1 MDPQSVPPELSDLS
15 IIEQQ
20 LICRISPCINIH
32 MLKHGGI
39 ASAGHCVTFPQ
50 EVNEP
55 AKIFPRLPSEINIV
69 RVRKLGKN
77 DTSKDYSVR
86 RQKIQ
91 EALLFLKNNNSAYTD
106 IIISQDR
113 LNSLPVD
120 GELTSFQI
128 CISIIDQLYSNLKVQ
143 EGHSEGPCYFEMKI
157 ILRNFYQN
165 CNVCI
170 LNWKTF

>member
-69 RVRKLGKN
+69 RVRKLG
-77 DTSKDYSVR
+77 
-86 RQKIQ
+86 
-91 EALLFLKNNNSAYTD
+91 
-106 IIISQDR
+106 
-113 LNSLPVD
+113 
-120 GELTSFQI
+120 
-128 CISIIDQLYSNLKVQ
+128 
-143 EGHSEGPCYFEMKI
+143 CYFEMKI

-170 LNWKTF
+170 LNRKIF

>member
-1 MDPQSVPPELSDLS
+1 MSEHDVPAPLHENQHFNKVMDYIRSFELKQMSLNLKFCTICKERRIETKMFSKSICKRCNSDKNSLKLFSFQNNMDPHELSDLS

-39 ASAGHCVTFPQ
+39 TSAGHCVTFPQ
-50 EVNEP
+50 EVSEP
-55 AKIFPRLPSEINIV
+55 AKIFPRLPS
-69 RVRKLGKN
+69 
-77 DTSKDYSVR
+77 
-86 RQKIQ
+86 
-91 EALLFLKNNNSAYTD
+91 
-106 IIISQDR
+106 
-113 LNSLPVD
+113 
-120 GELTSFQI
+120 
-128 CISIIDQLYSNLKVQ
+128 

-170 LNWKTF
+170 LN